1 MIIAD
6 TPEKIDL
13 YRMLVLRSLLKLE
26 IKGIKMSKG
35 RTAYATIKT
44 EYNIGGNRERVL
56 AFISDVIDA
65 AQQPIKGE
73 A

>member
-1 MIIAD
+1 MMIAD

-35 RTAYATIKT
+35 RTAYATIKK
-44 EYNIGGNRERVL
+44 EYNIRGSRKRVL
-56 AFISDVIDA
+56 DFISDVINTI
-65 AQQPIKGE
+65 QQQQGE